1 MYTKIPA
8 KSGDRRPPELTLPRC
23 EQAVICRRDRHR
35 AQREPAVRPLR
46 ERACARARVE
56 RLTSERVSQRSCVF
70 LPPSPVPNAR
80 EHYSGLVRP
89 PTTELARAAPST
101 AAPATMAASCES
113 LAGPENDGAETLGAD
128 TLGADTLGADTL
140 GAENCAQAGG
150 QARTVSTAFG
160 CEARTNE
167 RARARATRA
176 TRAAAHL
183 GQRGRLELDGL
194 ALGLG
199 AAGPRA
205 NLFRRAHGEARTR
218 CGRVGSH

>member
-1 MYTKIPA
+1 MSSRCIVA
-8 KSGDRRPPELTLPRC
+8 SRRSSADGTGIGRNASLLC
-23 EQAVICRRDRHR
+23 DHCAS
-35 AQREPAVRPLR
+35 A
-46 ERACARARVE
+46 RACARA
-56 RLTSERVSQRSCVF
+56 SSGSQVNECHKEVCVF